1 MTHRLAEFG
10 VGLLLG
16 GLGVSAC
23 WGLFWLS
30 IGMVG
35 LSRGSCRW
43 RVVRNSLMATLLPL
57 SLMAGLLWLY
67 DGVHGVS
74 GTLAMGLLGMPM
86 ILVGFGLRPAP
97 DGQRAGQHMLQGVH
111 HLMDQLLGKHQHC
124 GGCSHDEEHRGG
136 CG

>member
-35 LSRGSCRW
+35 VSRGSCSW
-43 RVVRNSLMATLLPL
+43 RVMGNSLMATVLPL
-57 SLMAGLLWLY
+57 SLMAGLLWWY

-86 ILVGFGLRPAP
+86 VLVGLGLRPAP
-97 DGQRAGQHMLQGVH
+97 DGQRAGQHMLDGVH
-111 HLMDQLLGKHQHC
+111 HLIDQLLGKHQDC
-124 GGCSHDEEHRGG
+124 SGCTHDEDHGG
-136 CG
+136 GG

>member
-35 LSRGSCRW
+35 VSRGSCSC
-43 RVVRNSLMATLLPL
+43 V
-57 SLMAGLLWLY
+57 
-67 DGVHGVS
+67 
-74 GTLAMGLLGMPM
+74 
-86 ILVGFGLRPAP
+86 
-97 DGQRAGQHMLQGVH
+97 
-111 HLMDQLLGKHQHC
+111 
-124 GGCSHDEEHRGG
+124 
-136 CG
+136 